1 MLPHYRSILAIA
13 SPKTDEAPQP
23 EPELEPGGTSSPP
36 QAVDG
41 GEQHPRSPFPVFGL
55 QWAMRHAKFLH
66 DHAGPTAVSLY
77 EAARA
82 WELDPNSRDH
92 FQTVDDLLHFGIIEQ
107 IGSGTARQIHI
118 SELGRRWF
126 AHPDEAVRSEAL
138 SEAARTPKMLAD
150 YAVRW
155 RGGRPADDVCIAALI
170 GEHGFTEKM
179 AASFLWTFGQCI
191 FYIERSS
198 KFRADD
204 PSGLA
209 EAEQQNKLTVV
220 QRGCRLAIHA
230 DVDVAGLDRLGE
242 TLVGY
247 EMILQLWAPDRGAGS
262 ATA

>member
-1 MLPHYRSILAIA
+1 M
-13 SPKTDEAPQP
+13 
-23 EPELEPGGTSSPP
+23 PGFYTLTPGR
-36 QAVDG
+36 A
-41 GEQHPRSPFPVFGL
+41 
-55 QWAMRHAKFLH
+55 
-66 DHAGPTAVSLY
+66 AVSLD

-82 WELDPNSRDH
+82 WELDPESPDH
-92 FQTVDDLLHFGIIEQ
+92 FQTVDDLLHFGLIEQ
-107 IGSGTARQIHI
+107 IGSGTVRKIHI
-118 SELGRRWF
+118 SELGWRRF
-126 AHPDEAVRSEAL
+126 GHPDEAVRSEAL
-138 SEAARTPKMLAD
+138 SEAAGSPTMLAD

-230 DVDVAGLDRLGE
+230 DLDLAGLDRLGE
-242 TLVGY
+242 TLICY
-247 EMILQLWAPDRGAGS
+247 QTILQLWAPDRGPDRQPLDRGWLCER
-262 ATA
+262 TLHGHWR